1 MKVMNELTP
10 SEELV
15 MKAIWD
21 SRKEPVL
28 QDVLLQVND
37 IRGKGWAPQTVSTY
51 LAKLCKKGY
60 ILLMK
65 NGKISRYRVLA
76 DEREYQ
82 KRKLKKMLMYI
93 YNNDEDLLQE
103 DMKQLVG

>member
-51 LAKLCKKGY
+51 LAKLCRKGY
-60 ILLMK
+60 ILLK
-65 NGKISRYRVLA
+65 KKGKVSSYKILV

-82 KRKLKKMLMYI
+82 KWKLNKMLMYI
-93 YNNDEDLLQE
+93 YNNDADVLQE
-103 DMKQLVG
+103 DMKKLVG